1 MFWLFILLD
10 RENKIFYIT
19 KKPRSYLEANTR
31 RAASTKTKLFSH
43 SFPHIFYQKDLSLSL
58 FFLSNAAE
66 ASSYTG
72 FSSIEPLCA
81 TWSRPCWSSSSYE
94 EAEEES
100 S

>member
-43 SFPHIFYQKDLSLSL
+43 SFPTFSIRKISL
-58 FFLSNAAE
+58 FFSLSNAAE

-72 FSSIEPLCA
+72 FSSIETLCA